1 MGSLVAYGFLAYL
14 LTRITPAH
22 FPRRAAIA
30 LLAGLVLLIGFS
42 RIYLGVHFM
51 SDVIGG
57 YAAGAV
63 WLAFCIIMTHR
74 TQVRPHVSRTG
85 FGRGTRRH
93 KLTPPSRSPQ
103 GRPCSSAKIS
113 WSGNFPGDRAP
124 CHNAVIADSHACVHH
139 GVIQRDSDDDTQEM
153 NAPIVGKMTPPEVF
167 LGRSEFKDRA

>member
-14 LTRITPAH
+14 LTRIAPAH

-63 WLAFCIIMTHR
+63 WLALCIILPTGRKFAR
-74 TQVRPHVSRTG
+74 TCPKPG
-85 FGRGTRRH
+85 LARGTRRH
-93 KLTPPSRSPQ
+93 KLVHSTRQDHRRAVPVHP
-103 GRPCSSAKIS
+103 AE
-113 WSGNFPGDRAP
+113 FPGREASQSTVRP
-124 CHNAVIADSHACVHH
+124 AMMIAHLLLKGS
-139 GVIQRDSDDDTQEM
+139 SP
-153 NAPIVGKMTPPEVF
+153 N
-167 LGRSEFKDRA
+167 RSGTF